1 MSCVVL
7 IITRDVCSRYPMIA
21 ATGKEDE
28 IHSLIPL
35 PAPPPWLIT
44 TLLEQQALMVLIV
57 NSNDMPNG
65 AGNIFSYQ

>member
-1 MSCVVL
+1 
-7 IITRDVCSRYPMIA
+7 MIA
-21 ATGKEDE
+21 VTGKEDE